1 MKRSLILL
9 SYLLSTFTPSVS
21 AEVLPEIEISGKGV
35 TSANLKWFANS
46 GETRLTPDYS
56 DSTLMMGLRQKLYSD
71 WRSYFAMGVQLPDA
85 DSNLGDLFLSQT
97 FLQLE
102 NQNQRIKVGRSNAQT
117 SLVTFPTLRDDDALS
132 FAYVLNPFSGGKN
145 TQDHQYANVLE
156 YSYVYDQRW
165 WGSVHTENFVDF
177 KNPNAFGINALG
189 ATLAYE
195 VPASQIWNR
204 EILQYAGLSFYN
216 FLTERGEVA
225 QEQSLQPIDSSLRSL
240 AAGLRLNVLPDP
252 VHFIDLRG
260 QATYNLGFSDVTGIE
275 DYSDYTRA
283 NALATL
289 WSLRYL
295 HRRLERPLF
304 QVSLS
309 GGARLYPNN
318 PNQSAEWIGLL
329 NGFYRIGENL
339 DLGLQ
344 YRYLNRQGDVKSLLG
359 GDEHRVQLALVYSFD
374 MRFFDQFDDRNSLL
388 NLEHSYLK

>member
-1 MKRSLILL
+1 
-9 SYLLSTFTPSVS
+9 
-21 AEVLPEIEISGKGV
+21 
-35 TSANLKWFANS
+35 ANLEWLANS

-165 WGSVHTENFVDF
+165 WGTVHTENFVDF

-195 VPASQIWNR
+195 VPESQIWNR
-204 EILQYAGLSFYN
+204 EILQY
-216 FLTERGEVA
+216 
-225 QEQSLQPIDSSLRSL
+225 
-240 AAGLRLNVLPDP
+240 
-252 VHFIDLRG
+252 
-260 QATYNLGFSDVTGIE
+260 
-275 DYSDYTRA
+275 
-283 NALATL
+283 
-289 WSLRYL
+289 
-295 HRRLERPLF
+295 
-304 QVSLS
+304 
-309 GGARLYPNN
+309 
-318 PNQSAEWIGLL
+318 
-329 NGFYRIGENL
+329 
-339 DLGLQ
+339 
-344 YRYLNRQGDVKSLLG
+344 
-359 GDEHRVQLALVYSFD
+359 
-374 MRFFDQFDDRNSLL
+374 
-388 NLEHSYLK
+388 